1 MKAEHWMDAMG
12 QIDMN
17 LVAEAEQRCLTTPV
31 RRPRRKLLRWAACL
45 AVALLLS
52 LSVAFAAGVFDPLS
66 QYFQGRTE
74 ADWDRF
80 LSASTSVA
88 NDTVELR
95 LEGAVADEHLCHLLV
110 SFVGQT
116 QAVKEQLTKHSA
128 ETQRG
133 FQLHATAEDGTPV
146 DSTQWTS
153 GVYTEQRG
161 FHSVASTPFA
171 GADLTAL
178 VTVTFPEDLSL
189 QEIEN
194 VCFTYEGLT
203 LEVDVSQYLLPGYL
217 LVPEHPAEGAGT
229 VCYLSPIGFQCTV
242 PGEGEVTLELLR
254 TDGTVVEM
262 GEDLGC
268 HMAGYSGGDT
278 QWFSGYWCAGSPLA
292 VRVLDLED
300 YRGLRINGV
309 SYIFPQPTE

>member
-88 NDTVELR
+88 NDAVELR

-116 QAVKEQLTKHSA
+116 QAVKEQLTKHNS
-128 ETQRG
+128 ETQSG
-133 FQLHATAEDGTPV
+133 FQLYATAENGTPV
-146 DSTQWTS
+146 NSTQWTS

-161 FHSVASTPFA
+161 FRSVASTPLCGGRSHRA
-171 GADLTAL
+171 GYGD
-178 VTVTFPEDLSL
+178 
-189 QEIEN
+189 
-194 VCFTYEGLT
+194 
-203 LEVDVSQYLLPGYL
+203 LPG
-217 LVPEHPAEGAGT
+217 G
-229 VCYLSPIGFQCTV
+229 
-242 PGEGEVTLELLR
+242 
-254 TDGTVVEM
+254 
-262 GEDLGC
+262 
-268 HMAGYSGGDT
+268 
-278 QWFSGYWCAGSPLA
+278 PLA
-292 VRVLDLED
+292 AGD
-300 YRGLRINGV
+300 
-309 SYIFPQPTE
+309 

>member
-12 QIDMN
+12 QIDMD

-31 RRPRRKLLRWAACL
+31 RRPPRKFLRWAACL
-45 AVALLLS
+45 AVVLLLS

-66 QYFQGRTE
+66 HYFQGRTE

-88 NDTVELR
+88 NDVVELR

-116 QAVKEQLTKHSA
+116 QAVKEQLTKHSS
-128 ETQRG
+128 ETQSG
-133 FQLHATAEDGTPV
+133 FQLYATAEDGTPV
-146 DSTQWTS
+146 NSTQWTS

-161 FHSVASTPFA
+161 FRRVASTPFA

-217 LVPEHPAEGAGT
+217 LVPEHPAEGSET
-229 VCYLSPIGFQCTV
+229 VCYLSPVGFQCTV
-242 PGEGEVTLELLR
+242 PGEGEVTLELL
-254 TDGTVVEM
+254 
-262 GEDLGC
+262 
-268 HMAGYSGGDT
+268 
-278 QWFSGYWCAGSPLA
+278 
-292 VRVLDLED
+292 
-300 YRGLRINGV
+300 
-309 SYIFPQPTE
+309 

>member
-31 RRPRRKLLRWAACL
+31 RRPPRKLLRWAACL

-229 VCYLSPIGFQCTV
+229 VCYLSPLGFSARCQ
-242 PGEGEVTLELLR
+242 GKGR
-254 TDGTVVEM
+254 
-262 GEDLGC
+262 
-268 HMAGYSGGDT
+268 
-278 QWFSGYWCAGSPLA
+278 SP
-292 VRVLDLED
+292 
-300 YRGLRINGV
+300 
-309 SYIFPQPTE
+309 

>member
-31 RRPRRKLLRWAACL
+31 RRPPRKLLRWAACL

-88 NDTVELR
+88 HDAVELR

-128 ETQRG
+128 ETQSG
-133 FQLHATAEDGTPV
+133 FQLYATAENGTPV
-146 DSTQWTS
+146 NSTQWTS
-153 GVYTEQRG
+153 GYTPSREGSAASQAPPLRG
-161 FHSVASTPFA
+161 
-171 GADLTAL
+171 
-178 VTVTFPEDLSL
+178 
-189 QEIEN
+189 QI
-194 VCFTYEGLT
+194 
-203 LEVDVSQYLLPGYL
+203 
-217 LVPEHPAEGAGT
+217 
-229 VCYLSPIGFQCTV
+229 SPRW
-242 PGEGEVTLELLR
+242 LR
-254 TDGTVVEM
+254 
-262 GEDLGC
+262 
-268 HMAGYSGGDT
+268 
-278 QWFSGYWCAGSPLA
+278 
-292 VRVLDLED
+292 
-300 YRGLRINGV
+300 
-309 SYIFPQPTE
+309 